1 MKKQDSQSNSGASDI
16 GAYTIA
22 ELETG
27 KDRLNVLW
35 NDGGYQATVT
45 HTGVTT
51 AKRVTESSE
60 HIRLNAEKSSALYVR
75 DEDTGDYFTP
85 GGYPCGILP
94 DKFSCTH
101 AQLFSCVEAQKYGI
115 EVRVDYAVHPSELC
129 ELWEVTVQNASEK
142 TRRIDLFA
150 CTLFDLGGYPMP
162 FYYNAPTTSATEYV
176 PESHAVL
183 CASQNPYGG
192 MTEKSGFIATT
203 AELRGVCGNAD
214 DFTGLCGGFAAP
226 RVLRERKHL
235 SGSMATVRERC
246 GILENSLTLPPSSRQ
261 TVYYVLG
268 FTQNRQTLTA
278 FTRNLFPRLPELFN
292 AVRQNSKRAY
302 GELGTLSPSE
312 QINTVLNRWAQKQVE
327 YCCIG
332 KKAVRD
338 NAQLAVAL
346 LHFAPENARRT
357 VIECLEHQYSDGH
370 AVLLWYPVVETK
382 LYSDPAFWL
391 TIAVIAYV
399 RETGDTAFLQEQ
411 YAWLDGGKASVL
423 EHITAGLRWYEDEKH
438 YGKHGLPKIYHAD
451 WNDALNI
458 PDENAE
464 TVFMGMCV
472 CYLFGEAAE
481 LFDYLGYGERA
492 KSLRAKK
499 AALAEKINLAAWN
512 GDYYVRAFSKFGTV
526 GDKDCEGGAFY
537 FNPQSWAILAGIVPP
552 ERLPRLLQAVDLRET
567 PQGVPMCVPPYPHY
581 DETVGRMSGM
591 LAGVYENGGI
601 YNHAGCFKVMADC
614 ALGRGDRAVQTLLSI
629 LPNGKANPSEHSE
642 LEPYV
647 FANCYLKHP
656 SVDGKV
662 ASSWQTGTSAWGLR
676 CYYEGILGIRGDW
689 LGLRISPCLPQSWHT
704 VTAERPYRGHKVHIT
719 ITRAGGNA
727 VRIAV
732 DGKEISGDTIP
743 SAMLTDGGE
752 HTVTVRLEKERA

>member
-1 MKKQDSQSNSGASDI
+1 M
-16 GAYTIA
+16 
-22 ELETG
+22 
-27 KDRLNVLW
+27 LW

-45 HTGVTT
+45 HTGVT
-51 AKRVTESSE
+51 AARRVTESSE
-60 HIRLNAEKSSALYVR
+60 LIRLNAEKSSVLYVR

-101 AQLFSCVEAQKYGI
+101 AQLFSRVEAQKYGI

-129 ELWEVTVQNASEK
+129 EMWEVTVQNASEK

-150 CTLFDLGGYPMP
+150 CTLLDLGGYPMP

-192 MTEKSGFIATT
+192 MAEKSGFIATT

-246 GILENSLTLPPSSRQ
+246 GILENSLTLPPRSRQ

-268 FTQNRQTLTA
+268 FTQNRQTLAA
-278 FTRNLFPRLPELFN
+278 FTEKLFGELPELFN
-292 AVRQNSKRAY
+292 AVRQNSTRAY

-346 LHFAPENARRT
+346 LNFAPENARRT
-357 VIECLEHQYSDGH
+357 VIECLEHQYGDGH

-399 RETGDTAFLQEQ
+399 RETGDTAFLQER

-423 EHITAGLRWYEDEKH
+423 EHVKAGLRWYEDEKN

-481 LFDYLGYGERA
+481 LFDYLGDGERA

-499 AALAEKINLAAWN
+499 AALAEKINLEAWN

-567 PQGVPMCVPPYPHY
+567 PQGVPMCVPPYPRY

-614 ALGRGDRAVQTLLSI
+614 ALGRGDKAVQTLLRI
-629 LPNGKANPSEHSE
+629 LPNGEANPSKRSE

-689 LGLRISPCLPQSWHT
+689 RGLRISPCLPENWHT

-743 SAMLTDGGE
+743 SAMLADGGE
-752 HTVTVRLEKERA
+752 HTVAVRLEKERA